1 MVSISRA
8 FSCPKDCRNERKNH
22 RQIYSHPLRLR
33 VSLFF
38 TSLLVSVVLLNVSAQ
53 ANATHH
59 LVSPVSVVQSSAQS
73 LYRLSG
79 LHDLIEQIPTSTASS
94 FESALTVDRLPEIF
108 TGIDQNLIRSAV
120 HNAFKMETFDR
131 YMVKELSSSMDDAAR
146 LDMLAWYATD
156 LGSRVRQAELENS
169 LLSEQHRFIE
179 FQNYLNRYPASEQR
193 VQIVQGLD
201 ETMRSTESA
210 VDMMINIQVAFN
222 LSLSPFMPAEQRLTR
237 QDILDMVKG
246 QEQQLLEHYKQQTKE
261 VLLFTYQDL
270 SDVELEKLD
279 RTLSTDAGQAFVA
292 AINDGIKKGMF
303 AASLDLGDG
312 LGALIQVDGHNQGI

>member
-1 MVSISRA
+1 MVSISQGL
-8 FSCPKDCRNERKNH
+8 SCPRDCRSDRQKYRQNDSRQLRRK
-22 RQIYSHPLRLR
+22 LR
-33 VSLFF
+33 LFF
-38 TSLLVSVVLLNVSAQ
+38 TSLLVSVGLLNVAAQ

-59 LVSPVSVVQSSAQS
+59 VVSQVSVVQNSAQS

-131 YMVKELSSSMDDAAR
+131 YMVKELSSSMDNAAR
-146 LDMLAWYATD
+146 LELLAWYATD
-156 LGSRVRQAELENS
+156 LGERVRQAELANS
-169 LLSEQHRFIE
+169 LLSEQNRFIE

-193 VQIVQGLD
+193 EQIVQGLD

-222 LSLSPFMPAEQRLTR
+222 LSLSPFMPEEQRLSR

-270 SDVELEKLD
+270 SDDELKKLD
-279 RTLSTDAGQAFVA
+279 STLSTDAGQAFVS

-312 LGALIQVDGHNQGI
+312 LGALIQVDGRNQGI